1 MDEAVRLAAQMN
13 ITVAKLLGGTEL
25 PKAPLARQYVY
36 GQPLV
41 DTEKLREMPTMMW
54 RFHDCE
60 MPTMMRR
67 FHDWYMKTSER
78 GEQTMLVAKVGSEYY
93 FREDEIH
100 IEFSEF
106 F

>member
-1 MDEAVRLAAQMN
+1 MN
-13 ITVAKLLGGTEL
+13 ITVAELLDGAEL

-41 DTEKLREMPTMMW
+41 DAEKLR
-54 RFHDCE
+54 E

-67 FHDWYMKTSER
+67 FHDWYLKTSER
-78 GEQTMLVAKVGSEYY
+78 GEQTMLVAKVGLEYY

-100 IEFSEF
+100 IEFHNSF
-106 F
+106 SS